1 VERVQHGV
9 TAPGSRPAAQ
19 PAATGGQPS
28 SQDIK
33 QRYLAVRAEVVGR
46 EEQLRSVLAVLAAG
60 RDLLLEGPPGT
71 SKSTILRAITGHSGV
86 PLVFVE
92 GNADL
97 TPQKLI
103 GYHDPAQVLRHGY
116 RPEDFVAGPLPDA
129 MRRGGFLYIEEFN
142 RVPEDTLNA
151 LLTAM
156 AERELTVPR
165 VGRIE
170 AKDTFRLVAAMNPF
184 DNVGTARVSVSI
196 YDRLCRL
203 AIGYQSEAEEREIV
217 RLRAGGSNGS
227 SADASP
233 GLVALAVD
241 LVRAT
246 RTHPDLRTGSSVRGA
261 IDLVLVAR
269 QLAAIAGVPPVRPQ
283 VDEVLGE
290 AASLAL
296 SSKIAVVDAAE
307 RTPEEVISELLTE
320 RLS

>member
-1 VERVQHGV
+1 MTELL
-9 TAPGSRPAAQ
+9 PGPGI
-19 PAATGGQPS
+19 T
-28 SQDIK
+28 
-33 QRYLAVRAEVVGR
+33 QRYRAVRDLVVGR
-46 EEQLRSVLAVLAAG
+46 EEQVRSVLAVLAAG

-71 SKSTILRAITGHSGV
+71 SKSTILRAITGQYGI

-129 MRRGGFLYIEEFN
+129 MQRGGFLYIEEFN

-165 VGRIE
+165 VGRIP
-170 AKDTFRLVAAMNPF
+170 ALDSFRLVAAMNPF
-184 DNVGTARVSVSI
+184 DNVGTSRVSVSI

-203 AIGYQSEAEEREIV
+203 AVGHQSAAEEREIV
-217 RLRAGGSNGS
+217 ALRTGCAPS
-227 SADASP
+227 S
-233 GLVALAVD
+233 GVVMLAVD
-241 LVRAT
+241 LVRAS
-246 RTHPDLRTGSSVRGA
+246 REHPDLRNGASVRGA

-269 QLAAIAGVPPVRPQ
+269 QLATIHGLHFARP
-283 VDEVLGE
+283 DIDAVLSE
-290 AASLAL
+290 AACLAL

-307 RTPEEVISELLTE
+307 RTPEEVITELVAE
-320 RLS
+320 RIP

>member
-1 VERVQHGV
+1 MTTPLPR
-9 TAPGSRPAAQ
+9 AAE
-19 PAATGGQPS
+19 PDGP
-28 SQDIK
+28 DIK
-33 QRYLAVRAEVVGR
+33 RRYLAVRDLVVGR
-46 EEQLRSVLAVLAAG
+46 EEQVRSVLAVLAAG

-71 SKSTILRAITGHSGV
+71 SKSTILRAVTTHYGI

-103 GYHDPAQVLRHGY
+103 GYHDPAQVMRHGY

-165 VGRIE
+165 VGRIV
-170 AKDTFRLVAAMNPF
+170 ALDSFRLVAAMNPF
-184 DNVGTARVSVSI
+184 DNVGTTRVSVSV

-203 AIGYQSEAEEREIV
+203 AVGYQSAAEEHEIV
-217 RLRAGGSNGS
+217 ELRSGGDGS
-227 SADASP
+227 GSDV
-233 GLVALAVD
+233 VAVAVD
-241 LVRAT
+241 LVRAS
-246 RTHPDLRTGSSVRGA
+246 RSHPDLRTGSSVRGA

-269 QLAAIAGVPPVRPQ
+269 QLAGIHGLRFARPDVDGVLR
-283 VDEVLGE
+283 E
-290 AASLAL
+290 AACLAL
-296 SSKIAVVDAAE
+296 SSKIAVVDPAE
-307 RTPEEVISELLTE
+307 RTPEEVIGELVAE
-320 RLS
+320 RLR